1 MPVALL
7 FYSCMFSALK
17 QSYALDLS
25 VYLAFVLFRPRWRAV
40 AHDIKVILLSCVLLQ
55 VLDQYTYWRS
65 WHPVSI
71 DHDVLES
78 LSLLRNELMH
88 RIQAGLSGNYGAFI
102 NAVFLGAKKGLSAD
116 TTNLF
121 RQWGMSHVLAIS
133 GFHIGFWIVLMRPFF
148 WWARSIHGLRCAHI
162 VQLTLL
168 YLYALL
174 VGASASVLRAVWMF
188 GLSRWSRIHQYRTPS
203 LHFPAAVAV
212 GHFFVNPK
220 APTTVS
226 FQLSYAAVFA
236 ILFAMRKTGGGDV
249 VLEYS
254 FASLKKPLSWLLT
267 PVQLSLAAW
276 SATLP
281 LVQATFGGASPY
293 FLISNVFLVPII
305 VAFIWCALPVLLL
318 GSHCPMV
325 YLNILETA
333 WCHLLFLAQEVLLTL
348 HKLR

>member
-1 MPVALL
+1 MPIALL

-25 VYLAFVLFRPRWRAV
+25 VYFAFVLFRPRWRAV
-40 AHDIKVILLSCVLLQ
+40 THDIKVLVLSGVLLQ

-71 DHDVLES
+71 DDNVLGA
-78 LSLLRNELMH
+78 LSLLNNELMH
-88 RIQAGLSGNYGAFI
+88 RIQARLSGDYGAFI
-102 NAVFLGAKKGLSAD
+102 TAVLLGSKEGLSAS
-116 TTNLF
+116 TTSLF

-133 GFHIGFWIVLMRPFF
+133 GFHIGFWIVLIRPFF

-188 GLSRWSRIHQYRTPS
+188 GLSRWSRIHQNRTQS

-212 GHFFVNPK
+212 GHFFVNPES
-220 APTTVS
+220 PSTVS

-236 ILFAMRKTGGGDV
+236 ILLAMRKTGGGDV

-293 FLISNVFLVPII
+293 FLISNVFLVPLI
-305 VAFIWCALPVLLL
+305 VAFIWCALPAMLL
-318 GSHCPMV
+318 GSYCPVV
-325 YLNILETA
+325 YLNMLETA
-333 WCHLLFLAQEVLLTL
+333 WCQLLFLAQDVLLTL
-348 HKLR
+348 H